1 MRSRVSRV
9 SRRRVSSRARR
20 LRRVAFPRAV
30 RCVRASVRAR
40 SARCS
45 APSSSPRIG
54 PAIRLSGG
62 SVLGANRRAQRER
75 ETVSA
80 RTRLWGCAATAGS
93 AHHRIRRGVAGWSVR
108 PHPSRWRAGPQSGT
122 RECGLH
128 NERYRSTHAAARH
141 SQSLY
146 PLAGRTVSHE
156 PAGCGRPSSLRPI
169 VSPVPWYGPPSL
181 PRASGS
187 CRFAGARCCAP
198 DEREPS
204 MTRHGALRASAPCG
218 RRATWWPTS
227 FWRRR
232 CGPWQGRVPP
242 DAGRAWARVAEPRP

>member
-1 MRSRVSRV
+1 MRSSVSRV

-20 LRRVAFPRAV
+20 LPRIAFPRAV
-30 RCVRASVRAR
+30 RCVRARVRAR

-54 PAIRLSGG
+54 PAIRLSEG

-108 PHPSRWRAGPQSGT
+108 PHPPRWRAGPQSGT

-128 NERYRSTHAAARH
+128 NERYRSTDAAARDILNH
-141 SQSLY
+141 YIRSPAEPSAMSL
-146 PLAGRTVSHE
+146 PGAGGLLRCGRSFRRSLGAGRLLCRE
-156 PAGCGRPSSLRPI
+156 GAAPGGSL
-169 VSPVPWYGPPSL
+169 
-181 PRASGS
+181 A
-187 CRFAGARCCAP
+187 CAAARLTS
-198 DEREPS
+198 ES
-204 MTRHGALRASAPCG
+204 
-218 RRATWWPTS
+218 RR
-227 FWRRR
+227 
-232 CGPWQGRVPP
+232 
-242 DAGRAWARVAEPRP
+242 